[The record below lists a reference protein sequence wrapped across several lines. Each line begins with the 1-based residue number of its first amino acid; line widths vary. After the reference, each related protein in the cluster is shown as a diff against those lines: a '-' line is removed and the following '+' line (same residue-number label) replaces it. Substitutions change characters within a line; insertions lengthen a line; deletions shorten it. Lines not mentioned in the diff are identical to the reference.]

1 MRRNRI
7 LQLLND
13 NRAAPR
19 AFSVKASDDGSVA
32 TVYLYDVIVTDDW
45 WGGVS
50 AQAFVQALAGIT
62 ADTIHLRINSPGGDV
77 FAARAMETALRGH
90 SARVIA
96 HVDGVAA
103 SAASFVML
111 AADEVEITDGAFVMI
126 HNAWTFAMGNA
137 DDLRESAKLL
147 DAVDASLVRTYA
159 KETGQSEDDISAW
172 MAAETWMSSDEA
184 VQRGFADRLAG
195 AGADA
200 QASAWNL
207 SAYDRAPNATRAQTP
222 PRGPVA
228 FAPPEPPAPEPK
240 PKPSESKPIPQASV
254 DAPDIEAMRRRLELA
269 QRS

>member
-1 MRRNRI
+1 M
-7 LQLLND
+7 
-13 NRAAPR
+13 
-19 AFSVKASDDGSVA
+19 KASDDGTVA

-50 AQAFVQALAGIT
+50 AQSFVQALAGIT

-77 FAARAMETALRGH
+77 FAARAMETAIRGH

-111 AADEVEITDGAFVMI
+111 AADEVEIADGACVMI

-159 KETGQSEDDISAW
+159 KETGQSEDDISVW

-207 SAYDRAPNATRAQTP
+207 SAYDRAPNAAHAQTP
-222 PRGPVA
+222 PRGPAA
-228 FAPPEPPAPEPK
+228 FAPPEPPPEPRPQEPK
-240 PKPSESKPIPQASV
+240 PVPQSSAA
-254 DAPDIEAMRRRLELA
+254 APDMEAMRRRLELA

>member
-1 MRRNRI
+1 M
-7 LQLLND
+7 
-13 NRAAPR
+13 
-19 AFSVKASDDGSVA
+19 KANDDGTVA

-45 WGGVS
+45 WGGIS
-50 AQAFVQALAGIT
+50 AQSFVQALAGIT

-77 FAARAMETALRGH
+77 FAARAMETAIRGH

-207 SAYDRAPNATRAQTP
+207 SAYDRAPNAAYAQTP
-222 PRGPVA
+222 PRGPAA
-228 FAPPEPPAPEPK
+228 FAPPESSPEPRPQE
-240 PKPSESKPIPQASV
+240 PKQVPQSSAA
-254 DAPDIEAMRRRLELA
+254 APDMQAMRRRLKLA

>member
-1 MRRNRI
+1 MRQNRI
-7 LQLLND
+7 LQLLSD

-19 AFSVKASDDGSVA
+19 AFSVKANDDGTSA
-32 TVYLYDVIVTDDW
+32 TVYLYDVIVADDW

-50 AQAFVQALAGIT
+50 AQAFVQALASIT

-159 KETGQSEDDISAW
+159 KETGQSEEDISAW

-195 AGADA
+195 ADSGA

-207 SAYDRAPNATRAQTP
+207 SAYAHAPREAHAAPP
-222 PRGPVA
+222 PRGPAAVV
-228 FAPPEPPAPEPK
+228 PPNPEPPKAETPAPQMK
-240 PKPSESKPIPQASV
+240 PM
-254 DAPDIEAMRRRLELA
+254 PDIAAMRRRLEIA

>member
-1 MRRNRI
+1 MN
-7 LQLLND
+7 
-13 NRAAPR
+13 
-19 AFSVKASDDGSVA
+19 ASDDGTVA

-77 FAARAMETALRGH
+77 FAARAMETAIRGH

-195 AGADA
+195 AVADA

-207 SAYDRAPNATRAQTP
+207 SAYDRAPNAAHAQTP
-222 PRGPVA
+222 PRGPAA
-228 FAPPEPPAPEPK
+228 FAPPEPLPEQPPEPT
-240 PKPSESKPIPQASV
+240 PVPQAPAAAA
-254 DAPDIEAMRRRLELA
+254 DMEALRRRLELA

>member
-13 NRAAPR
+13 NRTVPR
-19 AFSVKASDDGSVA
+19 ASFGVKASEDGQEA
-32 TVYLYDVIVTDDW
+32 TIYLYDVIVADDW

-50 AQAFVQALAGIT
+50 AQAFVQALASIT
-62 ADTIHLRINSPGGDV
+62 ASTIHLRINSPGGDV
-77 FAARAMETALRGH
+77 FAARAMETAVRGH
-90 SARVIA
+90 AARVIA

-126 HNAWTFAMGNA
+126 HQGWMLAMGNA

-159 KETGQSEDDISAW
+159 KETGQSEEDISAW

-207 SAYDRAPNATRAQTP
+207 SAYERAPSATHAQATS
-222 PRGPVA
+222 RGPVA
-228 FAPPEPPAPEPK
+228 FAPPASPTPEPMPLEPK
-240 PKPSESKPIPQASV
+240 PVPQATSDV
-254 DAPDIEAMRRRLELA
+254 PNMAALRRRLELA

>member
-19 AFSVKASDDGSVA
+19 AFSVKASEDGAVA
-32 TVYLYDVIVTDDW
+32 TIYLYDVIVTDDW

-50 AQAFVQALAGIT
+50 AQSFVQALAGIT
-62 ADTIHLRINSPGGDV
+62 AETIHLRINSPGGDV
-77 FAARAMETALRGH
+77 FAARAMETAIRGH

-137 DDLRESAKLL
+137 DDLRESANLL

-159 KETGQSEDDISAW
+159 KETGQREEDISAW
-172 MAAETWMSSDEA
+172 MAAETWMSSAEA
-184 VQRGFADRLAG
+184 VERGFADRLAG
-195 AGADA
+195 AGPDT

-207 SAYDRAPNATRAQTP
+207 SAYDRAPNAPHAQTP

-228 FAPPEPPAPEPK
+228 FAPPQPEPK
-240 PKPSESKPIPQASV
+240 PVPQASTA
-254 DAPDIEAMRRRLELA
+254 APDMEAMRRRVELA

>member
-1 MRRNRI
+1 MQRNRI
-7 LQLLND
+7 LQLLSD

-19 AFSVKASDDGSVA
+19 AFSVKASDDGTVA

-50 AQAFVQALAGIT
+50 AQSFVQALAGIT

-207 SAYDRAPNATRAQTP
+207 SAYDRAPNAAHAQTP
-222 PRGPVA
+222 PRGPGA
-228 FAPPEPPAPEPK
+228 FAPPEQPSPDPKPPEPT
-240 PKPSESKPIPQASV
+240 PIPQAST
-254 DAPDIEAMRRRLELA
+254 DAPDMQAMRRRLELA

>member
-19 AFSVKASDDGSVA
+19 AFSVNASDDGTVA
-32 TVYLYDVIVTDDW
+32 TIYLYDVIVTDDW
-45 WGGVS
+45 LGGVS
-50 AQAFVQALAGIT
+50 AQSFVQALAGIT

-77 FAARAMETALRGH
+77 FAARAMETAIRGH

-137 DDLRESAKLL
+137 DDLREAANLL
-147 DAVDASLVRTYA
+147 EAVDASLVRTYA
-159 KETGQSEDDISAW
+159 KETGQSEEDISAW
-172 MAAETWMSSDEA
+172 MAAETWMSSAEA
-184 VQRGFADRLAG
+184 VERGFADRLAG
-195 AGADA
+195 NGGDA
-200 QASAWNL
+200 RASAWNL
-207 SAYDRAPNATRAQTP
+207 SAYDRAPNAPTP
-222 PRGPVA
+222 VPKPGPAA
-228 FAPPEPPAPEPK
+228 FASPESPPAPTDPEPV
-240 PKPSESKPIPQASV
+240 PQPAIH
-254 DAPDIEAMRRRLELA
+254 AANIAALRRRLEIA